1 MTIHNGEC
9 SERGHK
15 HLDCRT
21 LRVGLSFVGIDNVD
35 NWYCIGTT
43 CNDDIRVQLCRSVY
57 LESDGL
63 MKMFTLAPLQLLLL
77 TSTLSHDHIP
87 QYTGQWIEYKLS

>member
-1 MTIHNGEC
+1 MTIDNGEC

-35 NWYCIGTT
+35 NWDCGG
-43 CNDDIRVQLCRSVY
+43 DD
-57 LESDGL
+57 
-63 MKMFTLAPLQLLLL
+63 M
-77 TSTLSHDHIP
+77 
-87 QYTGQWIEYKLS
+87 